1 MLLLQFDPQ
10 VLPGTAEG
18 GQVSLEVVRHHL
30 GRFGG
35 LTLGLTQGRNEFLQ
49 LADPGLLHQ
58 LRHAFDRFFTGNGFE
73 QPTFFR
79 GAQVF
84 GFVIDLFEDVG
95 HLPQIAVGI
104 GGFDIELF
112 KGLLRGFGWRSQAV
126 HDGAE
131 RGTAHAAL

>member
-1 MLLLQFDPQ
+1 M
-10 VLPGTAEG
+10 PGTAEG
-18 GQVSLEVVRHHL
+18 GQVTLEIVSHYL
-30 GRFGG
+30 GRFGC
-35 LTLGLTQGRNEFLQ
+35 LALGLTQGCNEFLQ
-49 LADPGLLHQ
+49 LADPGLFHQ